1 MKDENEEKGVV
12 QGDDEA
18 LSLITG
24 CRVYYVWYSLI
35 LHPCGGVIHASFSL

>member
-35 LHPCGGVIHASFSL
+35 LHPSSFILVEE